1 VIRTV
6 EKLTPHF
13 QFPEQLYSLLYAISQ
28 QFDGSVDAAFLST
41 AAPKHPQAADQIKLA
56 TEKLFAAF

>member
-1 VIRTV
+1 
-6 EKLTPHF
+6 
-13 QFPEQLYSLLYAISQ
+13 
-28 QFDGSVDAAFLST
+28 LSA